1 MEDTQRGLPA
11 PCAKALSRGGRKRSM
26 YVTERSRPAREA
38 NMSPMKPSPQMTTLS
53 RALADCGG
61 EAPLAKK
68 LGVSV
73 DVLSGWL
80 RGHQVLPADMYL
92 RARELAA
99 LGACRPA

>member
-1 MEDTQRGLPA
+1 MA
-11 PCAKALSRGGRKRSM
+11 CRSM
-26 YVTERSRPAREA
+26 YATAQRRPGRGAK
-38 NMSPMKPSPQMTTLS
+38 MLPMKPSPQMVTLS

-80 RGHQVLPADMYL
+80 RGQDVLPADMYL

-99 LGACRPA
+99 VRRR